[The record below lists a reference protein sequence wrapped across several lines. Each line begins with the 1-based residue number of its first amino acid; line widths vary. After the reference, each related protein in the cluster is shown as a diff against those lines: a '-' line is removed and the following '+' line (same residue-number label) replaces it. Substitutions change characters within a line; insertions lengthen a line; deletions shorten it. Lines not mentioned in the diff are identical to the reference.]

1 MQKFFNTLRSKL
13 LVIYLITVIISSVI
27 LACVIASYF
36 TRLISTQGN
45 EMTKSTLHAISQ
57 NINTYLDDLDRVS
70 VLPYMDDSL
79 LTALETI
86 SDKRI
91 QTMSDYSL
99 CDARVKENTEFQ
111 LSLENNRDEVK
122 SVLVIY
128 PSGKADYYN
137 RHSEYSIKEN
147 YNFKNEPWY
156 RQITD
161 ADGRSV
167 FIDLHLE
174 NYLSGAKR
182 SNVFSIG
189 RLIKDPN
196 TLKPL
201 AIIVSNIN
209 DTALNTI
216 LDSSNFGVSSFIIIQ
231 DKKGGLVYSPQP
243 ISSDLQNQI
252 FRGNS
257 VIDENSNKYVK
268 ISKRIDGTDWD
279 VNVLMSYSET
289 QNNIN
294 LIKATT
300 FIFILMQILIGFLL
314 FSLWSHS
321 LTTRFSEIRNVM
333 QIAKKGDLSA
343 RYHGRSDDEI
353 DTVGNDLNDM
363 IIKLG
368 DLIARERKSFVSM
381 KNAEYRALQSQINP
395 HFIYNTL
402 NGFIGLNRLGQRDIL
417 EKAILSLSGMMR
429 YILEENEYTTL
440 EEEFDF
446 LTKYTNLQKIRFGD
460 RLKTNIFLDE
470 HVAKCKIP
478 KLILQPI
485 AENAIIHGIEPL
497 DREGTLEI
505 SAVEKI
511 AEVKRYLVIT
521 IIDNGMG
528 FDVEKLPQ
536 VKNIGINNVQKRLNL
551 SYENAVF
558 ELTSKI
564 GAGTQIVIK
573 IELEREHD
581 V

>member
-1 MQKFFNTLRSKL
+1 M
-13 LVIYLITVIISSVI
+13 
-27 LACVIASYF
+27 
-36 TRLISTQGN
+36 
-45 EMTKSTLHAISQ
+45 
-57 NINTYLDDLDRVS
+57 
-70 VLPYMDDSL
+70 
-79 LTALETI
+79 
-86 SDKRI
+86 
-91 QTMSDYSL
+91 
-99 CDARVKENTEFQ
+99 
-111 LSLENNRDEVK
+111 
-122 SVLVIY
+122 IY

-137 RHSEYSIKEN
+137 RYSEYSIKEN
-147 YNFKNEPWY
+147 YDFKKEPWY
-156 RQITD
+156 RQIID

-174 NYLSGAKR
+174 NYLLGVKR

-196 TLKPL
+196 TMKPL

-231 DKKGGLVYSPQP
+231 DKNGSLVYSPQP
-243 ISSDLQNQI
+243 ISRDLQDQI
-252 FRGNS
+252 FRSNS
-257 VIDENSNKYVK
+257 VTDENNNRYVK

-294 LIKATT
+294 IIKATT
-300 FIFILMQILIGFLL
+300 FIFILMQIIIGFLL

-321 LTTRFSEIRNVM
+321 LTTRFSEIRSVM

-343 RYHGRSDDEI
+343 RYHSRSDDEI

-363 IIKLG
+363 IVKLG
-368 DLIARERKSFVSM
+368 DLIVRERKSFVSM

-402 NGFIGLNRLGQRDIL
+402 NGFIGLNRLGQRDTL

-460 RLKTNIFLDE
+460 RLKTNIFLDA

-497 DREGTLEI
+497 DREGTLKI
-505 SAVEKI
+505 SATEKI
-511 AEVKRYLVIT
+511 IEAKRYLIIT
-521 IIDNGMG
+521 IADDGMG

-564 GAGTQIVIK
+564 GAGTRVVIK
-573 IELEREHD
+573 IELEREHT